1 MRLALARALFCT
13 PDLLL
18 LDEPT
23 NMLDVQAVLWLENYL
38 QMKWAGT
45 VIVISHDREF
55 LNSVTTDI
63 IHFSNKI
70 LTYFSGN
77 YDKFED
83 VRNEQLLNQQR
94 AFDAQAAQMAHIQ
107 KFIDR
112 FRYNANRAALVQSRI
127 KKLEKMQPVPAVLLD
142 PTFAFT
148 FPQPDQLRPP
158 LVQFNDVSFG
168 YGDKPSLFTGLSF
181 TVDHESRIAIIG
193 ANGQGKSTIL
203 NLMTE
208 ELKPRAGFVQI
219 NQRLRLTKFS
229 QHHVDQMPLEK
240 TPIEYLQRDYPGK
253 DMQIYRENLGR
264 YGVHG
269 EIVFQKIRTLSGG
282 QKSRVVF
289 AHIAM
294 KNPHLIIL
302 DEPTNHLDI
311 ETVDVLAQAL
321 NDFEGGIIIVSHNER
336 LINLSCDELWL
347 VEAGKVK
354 KLKGD
359 FDSYKKRLI
368 AEFQYQ

>member
-38 QMKWAGT
+38 QTKWEGT
-45 VIVISHDREF
+45 IVVISHDREF
-55 LNSVTTDI
+55 LNSITTDI
-63 IHFSNKI
+63 IYFHNKL

-77 YDKFED
+77 YDKFEE

-94 AFDAQAAQMAHIQ
+94 AHDSQEAQMAHIQ

-127 KKLEKMQPVPAVLLD
+127 KKLEKMKPVPAVILD

-158 LVQFNDVSFG
+158 LAQFNEVAFG
-168 YGDKPSLFTGLSF
+168 YGDKPNLFSGLSF
-181 TVDHESRIAIIG
+181 SIDHESRIAIIG
-193 ANGQGKSTIL
+193 GNGQGKSTIL
-203 NLMTE
+203 NLMTGD
-208 ELKPRAGFVQI
+208 LKPRLGFVQL
-219 NQRLRLTKFS
+219 NQRLRYAKFS
-229 QHHVDQMPLEK
+229 QHHVDGMPLDK
-240 TPIEYLQRDYPGK
+240 TPLEFLQRDFPGK
-253 DMQIYRENLGR
+253 DLQIYREYLGR
-264 YGVHG
+264 YGVQG
-269 EIVFQKIRTLSGG
+269 DMVFQKIRTLSGG
-282 QKSRVVF
+282 QKSRAVF

-294 KNPHLIIL
+294 KAPHLL
-302 DEPTNHLDI
+302 VFDEPTNHLDI
-311 ETVDVLAQAL
+311 ETVDVLATAL
-321 NDFEGGIIIVSHNER
+321 NDYEGGVIIVSHNER
-336 LINLSCDELWL
+336 LINLVCDELWL

-359 FDSYKKRLI
+359 FDSYKKKLL
-368 AEFQYQ
+368 AEFQF